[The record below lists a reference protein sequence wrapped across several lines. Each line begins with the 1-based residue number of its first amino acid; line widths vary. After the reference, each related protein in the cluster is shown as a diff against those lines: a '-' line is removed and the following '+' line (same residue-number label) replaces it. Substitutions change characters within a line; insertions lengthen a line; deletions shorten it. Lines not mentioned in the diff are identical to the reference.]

1 MSTGY
6 VALLCLLAAAPAA
19 LAQGPRAGAGYG
31 PSVVTYTWAEARLLL
46 LDPDGGGDADGIRFA
61 GSGRIQ
67 DNLFATGGLTMIDAD
82 GGGDSDAVD
91 LGLGLRV
98 PLSPTVDFVGIGGI
112 VYVDVD
118 NRGRGRGDSD
128 DLGPALTGGV
138 RAEVLPQLEL
148 AAYAGYAEVFGD
160 GDVTFTGEAIYYAT
174 PNLGFLGAL
183 TLSDDV
189 DGIHL
194 GARWSFVP
202 AF

>member
-1 MSTGY
+1 MSTRY

-118 NRGRGRGDSD
+118 NRG
-128 DLGPALTGGV
+128 PALTGGV

>member
-1 MSTGY
+1 
-6 VALLCLLAAAPAA
+6 
-19 LAQGPRAGAGYG
+19 
-31 PSVVTYTWAEARLLL
+31 
-46 LDPDGGGDADGIRFA
+46 
-61 GSGRIQ
+61 
-67 DNLFATGGLTMIDAD
+67 
-82 GGGDSDAVD
+82 
-91 LGLGLRV
+91 
-98 PLSPTVDFVGIGGI
+98 
-112 VYVDVD
+112 VD